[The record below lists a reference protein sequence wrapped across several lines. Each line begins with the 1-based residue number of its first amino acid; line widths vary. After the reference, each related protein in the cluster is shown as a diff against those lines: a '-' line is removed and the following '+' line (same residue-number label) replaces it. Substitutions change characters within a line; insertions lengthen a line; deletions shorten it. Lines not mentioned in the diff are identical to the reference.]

1 LDVSDPR
8 EQSSCKSFLVELK
21 VAFRFGISYVLYC
34 DLKLIVIFEGMD
46 TIECKLMP
54 DMLACP
60 KLTVGEKDI
69 LLRFHNNAKIRIQ
82 QIFNSQPHLDNLL
95 HTIRGL
101 QQDISI
107 LVGTISSIRNLFQ
120 DTLDD
125 TPTGVTIFILKKN
138 SMFPILIIFIL
149 NNFRSKKRI
158 GRNKRH

>member
-1 LDVSDPR
+1 
-8 EQSSCKSFLVELK
+8 
-21 VAFRFGISYVLYC
+21 
-34 DLKLIVIFEGMD
+34 MD

-69 LLRFHNNAKIRIQ
+69 LVRFHNNAKIRIQ

-95 HTIRGL
+95 LTIRGL

-125 TPTGVTIFILKKN
+125 TPTGVTIFIFLKN
-138 SMFPILIIFIL
+138 SHVPDL
-149 NNFRSKKRI
+149 NNIYFE
-158 GRNKRH
+158 